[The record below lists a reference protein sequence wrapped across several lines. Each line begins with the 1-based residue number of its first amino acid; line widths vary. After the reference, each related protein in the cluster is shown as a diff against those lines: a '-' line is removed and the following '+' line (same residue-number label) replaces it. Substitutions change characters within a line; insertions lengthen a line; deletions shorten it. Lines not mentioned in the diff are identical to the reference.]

1 MVRILVSLLAA
12 LDVKA
17 QKAIEILEATGNE
30 VIKQYIDYTESL
42 TSQNYFRSIG
52 LFDLYI
58 GILDLN
64 SDLIFSDNN
73 ESALDLELDQ
83 VKKLGNDCFIFILHD
98 NLSWSANS
106 ADDNIKL
113 KLDRLKKQLPSN
125 CTINYFASSDELANL
140 VNRAI
145 YKWKNRSTVVSLENE
160 SETFFENKKAVSAYA
175 FESDVLKLLSRYLM
189 QQNKPFS
196 ANVRLDN
203 GIEIDG
209 MAIEGVSNLEGP
221 TLIEVKSS
229 VRSLNAYAFE
239 RLYDVAIKNKFQ
251 SILIIVGDKIP
262 PRNSNFFKKIIEKK
276 NSKIQLI
283 VWDSTDLS
291 YLFNN
296 YSEYISNTKTAIDN
310 IVSKSQVA
318 KPDEWKKTS
327 KKHIEKLKHS
337 YSKNDLVLFL
347 GAGVSA
353 SAKMPCWDTLIS
365 KLIISMISEIMLGN
379 YLVYEEEKE
388 IMAHQIKEMHGGSPL
403 LLARYIHSGLGN
415 SFEEKISKCLYED
428 LDNKEKGTSNLL
440 DSISKLCI
448 PKRDGPGVKSIV
460 TYNFDD
466 LIENHLMKLSI
477 KYRSIYKDADIASS
491 NELGIYHVHGFLPQ
505 NYRNYD
511 DLTESLLIFSEER
524 YHNLYLDP
532 YFWSNLIQLNYF
544 RENTCLM
551 VGLSGEDPN
560 LRRLLDIAA
569 KKNNVPKHYII
580 LKRNSLPECSN
591 IRDNVRQSM
600 LSAHHALYEKYF
612 NDLGLNIIWCE
623 DYDDFPQIINQIK
636 E

>member
-30 VIKQYIDYTESL
+30 VIKQYIDSTKSL
-42 TSQNYFRSIG
+42 TPQNYFRSIG
-52 LFDLYI
+52 SFDLYI
-58 GILDLN
+58 GILDLK
-64 SDLIFSDNN
+64 SDLIFSENN
-73 ESALDLELDQ
+73 KSTLDFELNQ
-83 VKKLGNDCFIFILHD
+83 IKRLKKDCFIFILHD
-98 NLSWSANS
+98 SLSWSANS
-106 ADDNIKL
+106 TDDNIRL
-113 KLDRLKKQLPSN
+113 KLDKLESQLPLS
-125 CTINYFASSDELANL
+125 CTLNYFVSADELANL
-140 VNRAI
+140 VNLAVHRG
-145 YKWKNRSTVVSLENE
+145 KNISKVTSPEKE
-160 SETFFENKKAVSAYA
+160 SELFFENTKAISAYA
-175 FESDVLKLLSRYLM
+175 FESKILKLLSRYLL
-189 QQNKPFS
+189 QQNKS
-196 ANVRLDN
+196 LLIEVRLDD
-203 GIEIDG
+203 GVVIDG
-209 MAIEGVSNLEGP
+209 LAPEGISNLKGP
-221 TLIEVKSS
+221 TLIEIKSS
-229 VRSLNAYAFE
+229 IRSLREDILE
-239 RLYDVAIKNKFQ
+239 RLYKVAVKNNFQ
-251 SILIIVGDKIP
+251 SILIIVGNKISQKDTILLK
-262 PRNSNFFKKIIEKK
+262 RITEKW
-276 NSKIQLI
+276 NNDILLTI
-283 VWDSTDLS
+283 WDSTDLS

-296 YSEYISNTKTAIDN
+296 YGEYVSNTKTAIDN
-310 IVSKSQVA
+310 IVSKSQVT
-318 KPDEWKKTS
+318 KPDEWKETS

-365 KLIISMISEIMLGN
+365 KLIISMISERMLGN
-379 YLVYEEEKE
+379 YLVSEEEKE

-403 LLARYIHSGLGN
+403 LLTRYIRSGLGN
-415 SFEEKISKCLYED
+415 SFEEKVSICLYED
-428 LDNKEKGTSNLL
+428 LNNKEKGTSNLL
-440 DSISKLCI
+440 DSISRLCI
-448 PKRDGPGVKSIV
+448 PKRDGPGIKSIV

-466 LIENHLMKLSI
+466 LIENHLMKLSV
-477 KYRSIYKDADIASS
+477 KHRSIYKDADIASS

-505 NYRNYD
+505 KHKNYD
-511 DLTESLLIFSEER
+511 DLSESLLIFSEEG

-551 VGLSGEDPN
+551 IGLSGEDPN

-580 LKRNSLPECSN
+580 LKRKSLPESTN
-591 IRDNVRQSM
+591 IRDNISQSM

-623 DYDDFPQIINQIK
+623 DYDDFPEIINQIK